1 MVHFPQVSC
10 LSPVS
15 NGGFLVEWFGI
26 KVRCSVCFECRK
38 FIEVPLIGS
47 IELLLF
53 RRLSLRLSR
62 PVLLKW
68 YGSTIIKTTNFQNSR
83 SHWLQIQGLTGIS
96 MSAGIVDSRPYP
108 ITTYACRLSLLHCAL
123 TITGITFKPLDDG
136 LHSVLET
143 QATTSFSVEPGVKVL
158 HSSLSFIPPRASM
171 QDQCQPSALSLPLHI
186 YESIFESM
194 FSFEFHEGFLNDAW
208 FFEYFFALQSCS
220 RITPPL
226 FLWLRDDP
234 ETGSLRCFLYTLCT
248 GDVWLLYC
256 FQYCF
261 MLILIRFFMVAE
273 ERWIQGCFS
282 WLDIDSISSWGACE
296 WWSLIS
302 SIFIYLVISTLP
314 HFFTCNPDSLF

>member
-1 MVHFPQVSC
+1 
-10 LSPVS
+10 
-15 NGGFLVEWFGI
+15 
-26 KVRCSVCFECRK
+26 
-38 FIEVPLIGS
+38 
-47 IELLLF
+47 
-53 RRLSLRLSR
+53 
-62 PVLLKW
+62 
-68 YGSTIIKTTNFQNSR
+68 
-83 SHWLQIQGLTGIS
+83 
-96 MSAGIVDSRPYP
+96 
-108 ITTYACRLSLLHCAL
+108 
-123 TITGITFKPLDDG
+123 
-136 LHSVLET
+136 
-143 QATTSFSVEPGVKVL
+143 
-158 HSSLSFIPPRASM
+158 M
-171 QDQCQPSALSLPLHI
+171 QDQCQDSSLSLPLHI

-248 GDVWLLYC
+248 GDVWLLYR

-302 SIFIYLVISTLP
+302 SIFMYPLISTLA
-314 HFFTCNPDSLF
+314 HFSLVIQTLSFSNDHAALRLASSKRLISVLHKFLFLRLDSGTLDGCCEFRINLDLIFFMIFPYLSF